1 MEKQEAM
8 HEDKSSTMEYREID
22 ELGQDID
29 PWVAQQMAS
38 AIKEIS
44 EATKR
49 DTMRNNA
56 QQNRRVTELADQ
68 VHTLRVNVEDVRE
81 SVAAVNSK
89 VDTMIGKMEEIIK
102 GLGTPKKKSKKRG
115 DFTLCL
121 EEQGIPKLSSI
132 SGSSE
137 SSEESSRPRSESSW
151 SATGRERRYARRH
164 DIRIAEDENRSRRH
178 SSGDDDDARN
188 KGNRDDKREAR
199 KYERG
204 SYVPHKSN
212 RHAQDRGASQPVQIH
227 YMQPQPDSFTL
238 KLESLTVNSAVIF
251 LEKYNEL
258 KRDHPHIPHISRFI
272 SKGVEMELLANAR
285 KRKNDPTY
293 MLYDFHNASERKILS
308 MIHHTVT
315 DTYLTDPAQ
324 FLKHMEQVQ
333 FPKLPDEF
341 EISQS
346 NLRFFLTQ
354 VSKYQSRFVARW
366 HFMEEKS
373 DPRFHLRL
381 EGRNKSPG
389 LIECFLQN
397 IPFEV
402 GERIHR
408 RISAERIR
416 SCKGSFERYLN
427 EFTTEMEEIITDTHR
442 SSKLMDLFARERGI
456 NKGRHRR
463 DDREKVQQQVKMVT
477 EAKDTSD
484 LETDYEAFERSCDTS
499 MPPVHVEEL
508 KVVAQPAA
516 EQRREFVI
524 KSKANTG
531 EVHHSPAGTEVVQ
544 ATKDKHKPASKS
556 PGGCLSLLNTGVCKK
571 EGCKFFHEPDSLM
584 RATWDFY
591 MMKLLASKY
600 RRSKD
605 KLLELYP
612 ETKVSKIMEA
622 PKDREW
628 LKEQSEDS
636 DADDDL
642 FYEDSNMAHMV
653 LMASFPDADYVRCIH
668 REGILRYGS
677 DGELPVQN
685 ALFDSGALH
694 GSYVSKELVDRNRSK
709 LSRWIQKVHG
719 AVKLGDNVTTV
730 NVDEVLIAVVDFQ
743 LDSGERIAKR
753 IKLVVWPM
761 PGLDMIIG
769 LPHIVRHFMKL
780 FVEMLNNVKD
790 RIVPDGLKV
799 LMNPW
804 STDLEVA
811 APEDE
816 DTPLPCSF
824 TGPLHYLSV
833 SRDQALLEYTDMFE
847 KHIDPEFARRTNIKE
862 FLLTE
867 EAISVFVPVKWEGI
881 KGMPPLELD
890 FKETLPDNMRP
901 RARPVNPR
909 LYEHAKT
916 EFERLMTYFY
926 VGSDSPIASPLVIAP
941 KATKPFIR
949 FCGDYIEINKH
960 VKIGHYP
967 IPKVQHALEKAAG
980 FKVFLDIDMTNSFHQ
995 IRLGDKTSNILSV
1008 QTPWGLVRPL
1018 FLPEGVGP
1026 ASGILQRTVM
1036 EVFGDYQDFMIT
1048 IFDNLLVLCHDYE
1061 DAMMKFKLVIRRA
1074 YERGLV
1080 FKFAKTWL
1088 GFNSVTFFGYIVSY
1102 GKMCLSQERKDQIS
1116 SIPMPNNQKQMQRF
1130 LGAVL
1135 FFKSF
1140 LPMYSDLTTPLY
1152 DMIKD
1157 GFDWDTSKWNKDYRA
1172 IFERVKEAIQHA
1184 TYIHFPDYNLPW
1196 LLRVDASD
1204 VAVGAVLMQEIN
1216 SGAKDAAYQ
1225 PIGFSSQKF
1234 SNQATRWDPFK
1245 KEAYAVYF
1253 GVKSFSYYLHGKP
1266 LVLETD
1272 HRNLVWIEKSTVPIV
1287 IRWRVYL
1294 QSFQIWLR
1302 NIPGK
1307 QNIVADWMSR
1317 MYHVAE
1323 SLPKHFDD
1331 AILPVTSNLKA
1342 PAIHEESNGDVVEEL
1357 PSPQEATET
1366 IVLDDVLNEQHDAAP
1381 DAVEVTPEVHEV
1393 HSPEYYLEKVHGGRS
1408 MHKGARRTWLALNKH
1423 FPGHKIPFSFVAEW
1437 VMACP
1442 RCQKDRLAMTNGI
1455 EPVVRH
1461 LKPPHQRSRI
1471 GVDRLTVTPPD
1482 DRGNC
1487 NLIVIVE
1494 HFTKYVSAYPAT
1506 DYTALTLAKCLFSHF
1521 CTFGLFDEL
1530 WSDPGSD
1537 LMSEVISHLNEWF
1550 GIRHVVSLVDRHESN
1565 GVEGSNKQIL
1575 RHLRTLCHDKR
1586 LEKRWSD
1593 PTILALILF
1602 TINDEVNSETGIRPL
1617 DAKFGSE
1624 DGTYFKL
1631 PDTGT
1636 LPEITSAWL
1645 RNLNTDLSVIRQI
1658 SKSYQAELVQ
1668 ERTSSNPPTEG
1679 QNQFQ
1684 PGDLILYRYP
1694 IGKPKPTKLSSP
1706 YLGPYKVIQQIK
1718 NDVQA
1723 RHMTMGTIRTFHVT
1737 EIQLFIG
1744 NEDEARQLSQTDADQ
1759 HQIHQIHAY
1768 IGDPATRSTCEF
1780 EVEFADGSVL
1790 WLPWS
1795 KDLFNTVYYEDF
1807 CRSNPELFPLLFT
1820 VDEAKNQIRS
1830 VRKQAITLVQPG
1842 VTVYIPLRH
1851 ICPYWYDTLEL
1862 DDPYHVTYVFRL
1874 HYTEWANSSHKLI
1887 RATIPVFDH
1896 TIQSL
1901 DNYFITFYGQ
1911 RTELPVGA
1919 TLVDDAFV
1927 AANPSVK
1934 PPKDLLSKLHRKP

>member
-1 MEKQEAM
+1 MSTDSAQLAQEEKSAA
-8 HEDKSSTMEYREID
+8 MEYREMD
-22 ELGQDID
+22 ELGWEADPYITQKVNSAVKEVTDAAKKEVAKQTARQD
-29 PWVAQQMAS
+29 
-38 AIKEIS
+38 
-44 EATKR
+44 KR
-49 DTMRNNA
+49 I
-56 QQNRRVTELADQ
+56 TELADQ
-68 VHTLRVNVEDVRE
+68 VHTLRVNVEDVHE

-89 VDTMIGKMEEIIK
+89 VDTIIGRVEELIK
-102 GLGTPKKKSKKRG
+102 GIGLTNKKKKKKH
-115 DFTLCL
+115 DFTLYL
-121 EEQGIPKLSSI
+121 EEQGVPKLSSI
-132 SGSSE
+132 ASSSDSSEELSSNSATSGEDKRRKFERSEGIRREERADRSRTSE
-137 SSEESSRPRSESSW
+137 SSDSENS
-151 SATGRERRYARRH
+151 GE
-164 DIRIAEDENRSRRH
+164 RSRK
-178 SSGDDDDARN
+178 S
-188 KGNRDDKREAR
+188 DKREGR
-199 KYERG
+199 RYERG
-204 SYVPHKSN
+204 SYKPHKSGKL
-212 RHAQDRGASQPVQIH
+212 DRVRRRDQQQVQIH
-227 YMQPQPDSFTL
+227 YMQPQPEAFTL
-238 KLESLTVNSAVIF
+238 KLESLTVQSAVIF
-251 LEKYNEL
+251 LEKYNDL

-285 KRKNDPTY
+285 KRKNDQTY
-293 MLYDFHNASERKILS
+293 MMYDFHSASERRILS

-333 FPKLPDEF
+333 FPKLPDDF
-341 EISQS
+341 EISPS
-346 NLRFFLTQ
+346 NLKFFLTQ
-354 VSKYQSRFVARW
+354 ISKYQMRFVARW

-373 DPRFHLRL
+373 DPRFHLKL
-381 EGRNKSPG
+381 EGRNKQPG

-402 GERIHR
+402 GDRIHR

-416 SCKGSFERYLN
+416 ACKGSFEKYLN
-427 EFTTEMEEIITDTHR
+427 EFTKEMEEIITDTHR
-442 SSKLMDLFARERGI
+442 SSKLMDLYARDRMIRG
-456 NKGRHRR
+456 KRR
-463 DDREKVQQQVKMVT
+463 EDREKVQQVKMVSGGT
-477 EAKDTSD
+477 PDSSD
-484 LETDYEAFERSCDTS
+484 DEFDGEAFEASFDQGT
-499 MPPVHVEEL
+499 PPAHLDQL
-508 KVVAQPAA
+508 KALAQPLIT
-516 EQRREFVI
+516 ERRQDYAI
-524 KSKANTG
+524 KSKANKG
-531 EVHHSPAGTEVVQ
+531 EVHEQLGTDLLQHAKE
-544 ATKDKHKPASKS
+544 KPKSMHKS
-556 PGGCLSLLNTGVCKK
+556 PGGCLNLLNTGVCKK
-571 EGCKFFHEPDSLM
+571 EGCKFFHEPESLM

-591 MMKLLASKY
+591 MVKLLASKY
-600 RRSKD
+600 RRPKE

-612 ETKVSKIMEA
+612 EAKVSRIIES
-622 PKDREW
+622 PKNREW
-628 LKEQSEDS
+628 LKQHGDAS
-636 DADDDL
+636 DAEDDL
-642 FYEDSNMAHMV
+642 LYEDSNMAHMV
-653 LMASFPDADYVRCIH
+653 LMASFPDADYVKGIH
-668 REGILRYGS
+668 KQGVLRFGI
-677 DGELPVQN
+677 DEELPIQS

-694 GSYVSKELVDRNRSK
+694 GSYISKELVDLHRAK
-709 LSRWIQKVHG
+709 LSRCIQRVHG
-719 AVKLGDNVTTV
+719 TVKLGDNVTTI
-730 NVDEVLIAVVDFQ
+730 NVDEVLIAVVEFQ
-743 LDSGERIAKR
+743 LDSGEHISKK

-761 PGLDMIIG
+761 PGLDMIVG
-769 LPHIVRHFMKL
+769 LPHIVRYYMPL
-780 FVEMLNNVKD
+780 FLEMLKTVRNRLAPGSLN
-790 RIVPDGLKV
+790 V

-804 STDLEVA
+804 SSDPDVE
-811 APEDE
+811 APEDD

-824 TGPLHYLSV
+824 SGPLHYLSM
-833 SRDQALLEYTDMFE
+833 SREQALTEYSDMFE
-847 KHIDPEFARRTNIKE
+847 KHIDPEFAKATEIRE
-862 FLLTE
+862 YLLSE
-867 EAISVFVPVKWEGI
+867 EATSVFVPETWDGI
-881 KGMPPLELD
+881 KGLPPLELD
-890 FKETLPDNMRP
+890 FKETLPESMRP

-916 EFERLMTYFY
+916 EFDRLMTYFY
-926 VGSDSPIASPLVIAP
+926 TGSDSPIASPLVIAP

-980 FKVFLDIDMTNSFHQ
+980 YKVFLDIDMTNSFHQ
-995 IRLGDKTSNILSV
+995 IRLGDRTSNILSV

-1036 EVFGDYQDFMIT
+1036 EIFGDYQDFMIT
-1048 IFDNLLVLCHDYE
+1048 IFDNLLVLCHDYD
-1061 DAMMKFKLVIRRA
+1061 DAMRKFKMVTRRA

-1088 GFNSVTFFGYIVSY
+1088 GFDTVTFFGYIVSY

-1116 SIPMPNNQKQMQRF
+1116 SIPMPTNQKQMQRF

-1152 DMIKD
+1152 EMTRD
-1157 GFDWDTSKWNKDYRA
+1157 GFNWDATKWDKDYRA
-1172 IFERVKEAIQHA
+1172 IFEKVKETIQQA

-1204 VAVGAVLMQEIN
+1204 VAVGAVLLQEIKPET
-1216 SGAKDAAYQ
+1216 KDAAYQ

-1234 SNQATRWDPFK
+1234 SHQATRWDPFK
-1245 KEAYAVYF
+1245 KEAYAIYF
-1253 GVKSFSYYLHGKP
+1253 GVKSFAYYLHGKP
-1266 LVLETD
+1266 IVLETD

-1287 IRWRVYL
+1287 VRWRVYL

-1317 MYHVAE
+1317 MYHLVE
-1323 SLPKHFDD
+1323 PIPKHFDG
-1331 AILPVTSNLKA
+1331 AILPETSKLKT
-1342 PAIHEESNGDVVEEL
+1342 HGVHDDVQEDIVEEH
-1357 PSPQEATET
+1357 PPPKEAIET
-1366 IVLDDVLNEQHDAAP
+1366 IVLDDVAP
-1381 DAVEVTPEVHEV
+1381 IAVEATPVVHQI
-1393 HSPEYYLEKVHGGRS
+1393 HPPEYYLEKVHGGRS

-1442 RCQKDRLAMTNGI
+1442 RCQKDRLTMTNGI

-1537 LMSEVISHLNEWF
+1537 LMSEVIIHLNEWF

-1565 GVEGSNKQIL
+1565 GVEGTNKQIL

-1586 LEKRWSD
+1586 LERRWSD
-1593 PTILALILF
+1593 PTVLALILF

-1631 PDTGT
+1631 PETGT
-1636 LPEITSAWL
+1636 FPEIASTWF

-1658 SKSYQAELVQ
+1658 SKSYQVELIR
-1668 ERTSSNPPTEG
+1668 ERTACNPPADA
-1679 QNQFQ
+1679 QNLFQ

-1694 IGKPKPTKLSSP
+1694 VGKPKPTKLSSP

-1737 EIQLFIG
+1737 DIQLFIG
-1744 NEDEARQLSQTDADQ
+1744 NEDEARRLSQTDADQ
-1759 HQIHQIHAY
+1759 HQIQQIRAY
-1768 IGDPATRSTCEF
+1768 IGDPSTRSTCEF

-1795 KDLFNTVYYEDF
+1795 KDLFTTVYYEDF

-1820 VDEAKNQIRS
+1820 VDEAKTQVRS

-1842 VTVYIPLRH
+1842 VIVYIPLRH
-1851 ICPYWYDTLEL
+1851 VCPYWYDTLEL
-1862 DDPYHVTYVFRL
+1862 DDPYHVIYVFRL
-1874 HYTEWANSSHKLI
+1874 HYTEWVNSSHKFI
-1887 RATIPVFDH
+1887 RATIPVFNYAVP
-1896 TIQSL
+1896 SL
-1901 DNYFITFYGQ
+1901 DNYFVTFYGQ
-1911 RTELPVGA
+1911 RIELPAGA
-1919 TLVDDAFV
+1919 VLVDDAFV
-1927 AANPSVK
+1927 QAHSFVK
-1934 PPKDLLSKLHRKP
+1934 PPQDVLAKFHRKP